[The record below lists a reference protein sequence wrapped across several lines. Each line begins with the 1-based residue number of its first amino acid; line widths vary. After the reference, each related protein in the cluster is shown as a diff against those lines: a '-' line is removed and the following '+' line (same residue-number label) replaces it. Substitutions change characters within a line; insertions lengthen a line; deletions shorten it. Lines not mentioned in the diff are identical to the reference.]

1 MSRGERPTEA
11 ASRWVAA
18 RSGGE
23 WQEGETLPRCRVS
36 SGVRG
41 IFWNCVEVVVY
52 NIVDMLKAT
61 KVVTLKVLILCDFT
75 SIN

>member
-1 MSRGERPTEA
+1 MPGA
-11 ASRWVAA
+11 AGNGKR
-18 RSGGE
+18 E
-23 WQEGETLPRCRVS
+23 KQLPGYRVS

-61 KVVTLKVLILCDFT
+61 SHFKSVNFM
-75 SIN
+75 